1 MPPAGYFFIDKKVTK
16 KSGPTEIYLSSLGN
30 CEKKHFSSEFLRLL
44 PIGKFQNADFLI
56 LKIFVHF
63 VVNN

>member
-30 CEKKHFSSEFLRLL
+30 CEKKHF
-44 PIGKFQNADFLI
+44 P
-56 LKIFVHF
+56 
-63 VVNN
+63 